1 MQGQV
6 LFALTTGKNV
16 VIMNN
21 MKAVLIQKYREVLS
35 DEAFYEIVLWHL
47 PEPVPGSSHRY
58 KYRFALVV
66 RGKCVLRYDN
76 ERGKGDHRHMDG
88 HEEPIVFAD
97 LKTLLRAF
105 RDDMER
111 ILT

>member
-1 MQGQV
+1 M
-6 LFALTTGKNV
+6 LFTLTTRQSV

-47 PEPVPGSSHRY
+47 PEPVPGSTHRY
-58 KYRFALVV
+58 KYRFALIV
-66 RGKCVLRYDN
+66 RGECVLRYDN
-76 ERGKGDHRHMDG
+76 ERNKGDHRHMNG
-88 HEEPIVFAD
+88 REEAIVFTD

-105 RDDMER
+105 REDMER
-111 ILT
+111 VLT